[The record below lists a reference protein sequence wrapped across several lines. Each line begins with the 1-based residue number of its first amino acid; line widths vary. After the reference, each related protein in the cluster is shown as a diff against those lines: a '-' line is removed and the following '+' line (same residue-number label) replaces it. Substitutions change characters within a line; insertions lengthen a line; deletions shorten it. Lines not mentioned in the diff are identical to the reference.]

1 MGKYDVLD
9 IANYMINSKKILSN
23 KKLQKLVYYAYSWY
37 LVKSNVNC
45 QNLNDKLF
53 DSKIEAWVH
62 GPVCPDLYF
71 AYNNNSIKN
80 HSCIK
85 IDEKTKKILDLVLEI
100 YGNYS
105 GDELEYFTHQEMPW
119 LNAREGYSRFQK
131 CTEKIKDKDI
141 YLFYSNKIS

>member
-1 MGKYDVLD
+1 MEKYNVLD

-23 KKLQKLVYYAYSWY
+23 KKLQKLIYYAYSWY
-37 LVKSNVNC
+37 LVKSNNNSR
-45 QNLNDKLF
+45 NLNNKLF
-53 DSKIEAWVH
+53 DSRIEAWVH

-71 AYNNNSIKN
+71 AYNNNNIKN
-80 HSCIK
+80 HTCTK

-105 GDELEYFTHQEMPW
+105 GDELEYLTHQESPW
-119 LNAREGYSRFQK
+119 INAREGYSRFQR

-141 YLFYSNKIS
+141 FLFYSHKIK